1 MFNLPPDDIWDPKTG
16 SKSQGKRP
24 ISNAQG
30 KRPVSGTSSGLV
42 HVELRN
48 SKFQDRKCTPGP
60 ASKPVYPE
68 IPNPNAQDQRCV
80 AGPSSRPASSQTVSS
95 TSTSHVPVDSPM
107 KLLFTGKE
115 DDVFDPCDG
124 KSDLAP
130 TRRVRDITEFNLEH
144 IWDRE
149 PAEYSKPTPAYHNDS
164 AQFFAGGPDVPSE
177 TSRGSYEQNPH
188 NAAPFVNGD
197 SYPAMQMAPTS
208 SAAYPSYPEESIS
221 FVAAIRM
228 KKEQRRREEQELQE
242 DRRLAWEKYWEE
254 MKERKRIED
263 KMKSRYERPK
273 TVEGRKD
280 CIRKHMDML
289 SQRASHVCKDSHC
302 FDETCTI
309 GLPERQGCR
318 YADSFHSR
326 DTRPCVWG
334 WGLMLRAY
342 SMNSGE
348 KAAMETNLDEI
359 ANWHR
364 QRGKHGQKIL
374 SHTLVRDPPGAPV
387 EGRNVFWVINPAELN
402 GQSSGYPMRK

>member
-24 ISNAQG
+24 VSNAQG

-42 HVELRN
+42 HAEIRN
-48 SKFQDRKCTPGP
+48 SKSQDRKCTPGP

-68 IPNPNAQDQRCV
+68 IPNPNAQDRGCV
-80 AGPSSRPASSQTVSS
+80 AGPTSRPASSQTVSS
-95 TSTSHVPVDSPM
+95 TSTIQGPVDSPM
-107 KLLFTGKE
+107 KLPLTGKK

-124 KSDLAP
+124 ESDLAP
-130 TRRVRDITEFNLEH
+130 PPKGNLIAKLDLSYLWSE
-144 IWDRE
+144 E
-149 PAEYSKPTPAYHNDS
+149 SAEYSKPTPAYHNGS

-177 TSRGSYEQNPH
+177 ASIGSYEQDPH
-188 NAAPFVNGD
+188 NTAPFVDGA
-197 SYPAMQMAPTS
+197 SYPAVQVAETS
-208 SAAYPSYPEESIS
+208 SVAYPSYSEGSIS
-221 FVAAIRM
+221 YVATIQM
-228 KKEQRRREEQELQE
+228 KREQRRREEQELQE
-242 DRRLAWEKYWEE
+242 DRRLAWEKYHKELN
-254 MKERKRIED
+254 ERKRQED
-263 KMKSRYERPK
+263 EMKSRYERPK

-318 YADSFHSR
+318 YADSFHSQS
-326 DTRPCVWG
+326 TSPCVWA

-364 QRGKHGQKIL
+364 QRGKHGQRIL
-374 SHTLVRDPPGAPV
+374 SHTLVRDPPGGPV